1 MCPKLLTFP
10 QHLFSH
16 VTGQHIAKWSDPRLY
31 ILQNFMSLV
40 IKKGVIEIVWIKIII
55 EVPLIL
61 LPSRC

>member
-1 MCPKLLTFP
+1 MLGQKKKKAHGKVFTLT
-10 QHLFSH
+10 
-16 VTGQHIAKWSDPRLY
+16 
-31 ILQNFMSLV
+31 FMSLV